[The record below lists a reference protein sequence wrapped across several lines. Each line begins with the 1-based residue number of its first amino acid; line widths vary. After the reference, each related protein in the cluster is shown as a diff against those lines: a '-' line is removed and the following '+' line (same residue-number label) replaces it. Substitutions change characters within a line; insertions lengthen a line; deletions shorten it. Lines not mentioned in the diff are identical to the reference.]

1 MPNPRLANRY
11 AKSLVDLA
19 IEQNQLEL
27 VYNDM
32 KYLQAVCKGS
42 KDFVNLL
49 KSPIIKAD
57 KKVAIIEAITASKV
71 TTLTNLFTK
80 LLVTKSRE
88 RDLPEI
94 AAAFI
99 DQYNVIKRIHKVV
112 LTTAVEIGEDL
123 KNSIKAKAEAVKSI
137 GIVELETKIDERL
150 IGGFVLEFENKLV
163 DASVARDLRDV
174 KKQFAKNVYVSNL
187 G

>member
-19 IEQNQLEL
+19 VEQNQLEL
-27 VYNDM
+27 IYNDM

-80 LLVTKSRE
+80 LLVAKSRE

-94 AAAFI
+94 AAAFV
-99 DQYNVIKRIHKVV
+99 DQYNVIKGIHKVV
-112 LTTAVEIGEDL
+112 LTTAVEIGEEL
-123 KNSIKAKAEAVKSI
+123 KNSIKAKAEAVKSF
-137 GIVELETKIDERL
+137 GTVELETKVDQSL
-150 IGGFVLEFENKLV
+150 IGGFVLEFENNLI
-163 DASVARDLRDV
+163 DASISRDLRDV
-174 KKQFAKNVYVSNL
+174 KKQFAKNIFVSNL
-187 G
+187 K